1 MNSKG
6 AIRTLIISNNPL
18 SETNNNG
25 KTIASFF
32 SSTKKYNLS
41 QLYFS
46 NEEPVSNITSNFYKI
61 SDSDVLKSI
70 YYKDQ
75 KAGQVVKLSNKQRDE
90 KNNINFQKVIR
101 YTKNSQLSRILREI
115 VWQIASWNS
124 DELNQWL
131 ETVNPE
137 LLFFVAGDS
146 LFAYQIAQYI
156 QQKFSAKMIVYITD
170 DYILKRKTINPFW
183 WARRNK
189 LIKKMRTVINDAD
202 LLITIS
208 PKMQEVYSRIFNK
221 KSFVAANISES
232 MKTREENKTS
242 SYRFVYTGGL
252 HLNRDKILLK
262 IGEAVEEI
270 NENFEENIEL
280 YIYSNNHPTSSFIRR
295 IEKLESTI
303 FGGSL
308 KPIELKTA
316 LNNADS
322 PIFVESFDKKSIE
335 ATRLSLSTKIP
346 EYLSLGKPI
355 IAIGPDNISSMNYLS
370 EVAYC
375 INSSNNIKDGI
386 TDFMFKKDRS
396 NYGKKANELYNSK
409 HNKEVILSAFN
420 EEVDK
425 IVKGK

>member
-1 MNSKG
+1 MNSKDS
-6 AIRTLIISNNPL
+6 IRTLIISNNPL

-32 SSTKKYNLS
+32 SNTKKYNLS

-46 NEEPVSNITSNFYKI
+46 NEQPCFNITNNFYKI
-61 SDSDVLKSI
+61 SDSDVLKSLF
-70 YYKDQ
+70 YKDQ
-75 KAGQVVKLSNKQRDE
+75 KAGQIVKLSNQQRGE
-90 KNNINFQKVIR
+90 NNSINLQKVIES
-101 YTKNSQLSRILREI
+101 TKKFQISRILREI
-115 VWQIASWNS
+115 VWRIATWNNN
-124 DELNQWL
+124 ELNQWL

-156 QQKFSAKMIVYITD
+156 QQKFSTEMIVYITD
-170 DYILKRKTINPFW
+170 DYILKRQTINLFW
-183 WARRNK
+183 WFRRNK
-189 LIKKMRTVINDAD
+189 LIRKMREVINDAE

-208 PKMQEVYSRIFNK
+208 PRMQEVYSRIFNK
-221 KSFVAANISES
+221 RSFVAANISES
-232 MKTREENKTS
+232 MKNREENKTP

-270 NENFEENIEL
+270 NEDYEENIEF
-280 YIYSNNHPTSSFIRR
+280 YIYSNKHPSSGFIRR
-295 IEKLESTI
+295 IEKLEYTT

-308 KPIELKTA
+308 KPNELKTV

-386 TDFMFKKDRS
+386 TDFMFKKDKS
-396 NYGKKANELYNSK
+396 NYGKKAIELYNSK